1 MDSPPSH
8 DPVAITATCTA
19 ADAPHMP
26 VVDRSVAEQRR
37 WDRRSGLEDFVNRYE
52 CRREGRVAASAE
64 AVCQHCGAGV
74 CADHVRVEMQ
84 EPHQQA
90 GLGKRTHNLPARRM
104 LCTVCEA
111 AERSG

>member
-1 MDSPPSH
+1 
-8 DPVAITATCTA
+8 
-19 ADAPHMP
+19 MP

-37 WDRRSGLEDFVNRYE
+37 WDGRSGLEDFVNCYE

-64 AVCQHCGAGV
+64 AVCEHCGAGV
-74 CADHVRVEMQ
+74 CADRVRVEMQ
-84 EPHQQA
+84 ELHQQA
-90 GLGKRTHNLPARRM
+90 GLGKRTRNLPARRM